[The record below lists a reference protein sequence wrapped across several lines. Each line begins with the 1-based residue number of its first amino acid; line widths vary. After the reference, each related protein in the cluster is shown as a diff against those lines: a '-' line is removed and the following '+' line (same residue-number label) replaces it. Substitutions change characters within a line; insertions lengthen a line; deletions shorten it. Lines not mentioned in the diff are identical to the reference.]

1 MLQINSSEFVQYM
14 TFNFK
19 ILLMIFATCIVW
31 SVLVSSINSIKLAIT
46 GGDISYEP
54 VRLNG
59 MNMMCGCTSN
69 DCACRSVETFKSV
82 SKDQENFSNDDMY
95 SYKKSVSSSYQSI
108 PLTAKDNDNLFFGK
122 ANRFIMVENDPVFRG
137 TLPMANPSVR
147 QGKSKIVFRLE
158 IFCNLF
164 VLDGNVFD
172 QRKNKQAYGVY
183 LVNSKT
189 GDQMFINNLKKD
201 NDGMYK
207 LKYKT
212 SEDVEKLASYDQ
224 INIIYSL
231 DQAEQLILYGKF
243 N

>member
-1 MLQINSSEFVQYM
+1 MQTEFEQYIA
-14 TFNFK
+14 FNFK
-19 ILLMIFATCIVW
+19 ILLMIFVTCIVW
-31 SVLVSSINSIKLAIT
+31 SVLVSSINSIKVAIT
-46 GGDISYEP
+46 GGGIVYEP

-59 MNMMCGCTSN
+59 MNMLCGCTSN

-82 SKDQENFSNDDMY
+82 SSKDQENFSNDDMY

-108 PLTAKDNDNLFFGK
+108 PLTAKDDENLFFGK
-122 ANRFIMVENDPVFRG
+122 ANRFIMIENDPVFRG
-137 TLPMANPSVR
+137 
-147 QGKSKIVFRLE
+147 KSNIVFRLE

-164 VLDGNVFD
+164 ILDGNVFD
-172 QRKNKQAYGVY
+172 QKKTKQAYSVY

-189 GDQMFINNLKKD
+189 GAQKFIDNLKKD

-212 SEDVEKLASYDQ
+212 SEDLEELASYDR